1 MSDFPRLARCLR
13 TITLLSQVLEELM
26 DGEDGEKREE
36 RCRAVLDSIAL
47 HSERAEQLS
56 SSLEAVFDY
65 LSGVVADQAEEGA
78 R

>member
-47 HSERAEQLS
+47 HSERAEELS
-56 SSLEAVFDY
+56 GSLETAFDY
-65 LSGVVADQAEEGA
+65 HGLVAAKLVEEGE